1 MVRAQRLGG
10 SIGFSAQA
18 NSFFEHQSLTR
29 ARENATLGRAM
40 RAST

>member
-10 SIGFSAQA
+10 STGLGAQA
-18 NSFFEHQSLTR
+18 KGFFEHQSLTR

-40 RAST
+40 RAPK